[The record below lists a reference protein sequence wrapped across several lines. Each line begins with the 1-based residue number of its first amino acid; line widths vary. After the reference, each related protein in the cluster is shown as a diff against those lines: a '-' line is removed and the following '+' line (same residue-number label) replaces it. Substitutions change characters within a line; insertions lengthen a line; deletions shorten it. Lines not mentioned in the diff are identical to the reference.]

1 MSAHEFREVK
11 GAARMKFNEKH
22 YKDCVFDLQIFN
34 FADLLMPSYNGGY
47 WKYVEDDITGV
58 AFYVL
63 DGEPRQTLR
72 NFSGECFEMND
83 ALAGMI
89 ITLFAIGHRVERQPD
104 DELIVKYHALQSLIY
119 DYAEELDETTQA
131 YKMLD

>member
-1 MSAHEFREVK
+1 MRNFIEITGSARLQ
-11 GAARMKFNEKH
+11 FNEKH

-47 WKYVEDDITGV
+47 WKYLEDTKSGV
-58 AFYVL
+58 GFYVL
-63 DGEPRQTLR
+63 DGENRPTLR

-83 ALAGMI
+83 MLAGMI
-89 ITLFAIGHRVERQPD
+89 ITLFALGYRLERNSN
-104 DELIVKYHALQSLIY
+104 DELIGKYQVLQSLIY
-119 DYAEELDETTQA
+119 EYAEELGEFDAA